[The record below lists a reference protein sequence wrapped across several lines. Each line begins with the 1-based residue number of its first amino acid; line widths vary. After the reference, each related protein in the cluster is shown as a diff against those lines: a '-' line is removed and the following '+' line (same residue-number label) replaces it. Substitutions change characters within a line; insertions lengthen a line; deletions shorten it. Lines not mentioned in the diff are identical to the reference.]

1 MTTNY
6 LTDISDILT
15 EVLVELHNAEIL
27 SDFPRHEDANFNFE
41 ETLKLNM
48 LMAMHEAAVEAAN
61 RYRSHHAPFS
71 ISDESEG
78 ED

>member
-1 MTTNY
+1 MTKHY
-6 LTDISDILT
+6 MTDISDILT

-27 SDFPRHEDANFNFE
+27 SDFPRHEDANLNFE

-48 LMAMHEAAVEAAN
+48 LLAMEKAAVEAAN
-61 RYRSHHAPFS
+61 RYRSHHAPFT
-71 ISDESEG
+71 ISEESEG